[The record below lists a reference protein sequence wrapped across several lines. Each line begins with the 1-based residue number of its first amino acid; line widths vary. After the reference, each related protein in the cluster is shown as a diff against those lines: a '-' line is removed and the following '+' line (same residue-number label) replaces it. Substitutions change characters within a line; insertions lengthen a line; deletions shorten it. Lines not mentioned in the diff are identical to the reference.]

1 MEELRRYPAWVE
13 LYERIKSW
21 DYGSLHTHDEIQ
33 VIVGIPKQTALYYT
47 AVGKA
52 NDLLIQRKQKCLTN
66 QLNVG
71 YEVAESR
78 DHIKISRR
86 HIRRANK
93 QLKRSFII
101 STNTN
106 FERLTDEELK
116 ITNKF
121 IEKQMRFLAI
131 ASEHDEQTARLTGD
145 SRLAFTKKG
154 RRLKGELSG
163 PDDQGETGKD

>member
-1 MEELRRYPAWVE
+1 MMEELRRHPAWVE
-13 LYERIKSW
+13 LYEQAKSW

-33 VIVGIPKQTALYYT
+33 VILGIPKQSAPYYS

-52 NDLLIQRKQKCLTN
+52 NDLLIQRKQKCLFN

-71 YEVAESR
+71 YEVAQPR

-93 QLKRSFII
+93 QLKRSFVV

-106 FERLTDEELK
+106 FEKLTDEEQK

-131 ASEHDEQTARLTGD
+131 ASEHDEETARLTGD
-145 SRLAFTKKG
+145 SRLMFTKSG
-154 RRLKGELSG
+154 RRLKGKLSG
-163 PDDQGETGKD
+163 PQTET

>member
-1 MEELRRYPAWVE
+1 MEELRRHPAWVE
-13 LYERIKSW
+13 LYEQGKSW

-33 VIVGIPKQTALYYT
+33 IILGIPKQSAPYYS

-52 NDLLIQRKQKCLTN
+52 NDLLIQRKQKCLSN
-66 QLNVG
+66 ELNVG
-71 YEVAESR
+71 YEVAEPR

-86 HIRRANK
+86 HVRRANK
-93 QLKRSFII
+93 QLKRSFVV

-106 FERLTDEELK
+106 FEKLTDEEQK
-116 ITNKF
+116 TATKF

-131 ASEHDEQTARLTGD
+131 ASEHDKETARLTGD
-145 SRLAFTKKG
+145 TRLMFTKKE
-154 RRLKGELSG
+154 RRVKGELSG